1 MFKGIAIGFVLGVAV
16 LGGGLY
22 YYFAAGMAPV
32 ATADPPMPFE
42 RNLANMALDAHI
54 EKQHIGPS
62 PILSDESSFLA
73 GAKVYKQYCAACH
86 GLPEQPPSDY
96 EARMGPKPTQ
106 VFHGKGERT
115 TPQQGVSGRQRTASA
130 CQGCPPLGLN

>member
-22 YYFAAGMAPV
+22 YYFAAGMAHV

-54 EKQHIGPS
+54 EKQHLAVRG
-62 PILSDESSFLA
+62 ESLDA
-73 GAKVYKQYCAACH
+73 GTRK
-86 GLPEQPPSDY
+86 S
-96 EARMGPKPTQ
+96 
-106 VFHGKGERT
+106 
-115 TPQQGVSGRQRTASA
+115 
-130 CQGCPPLGLN
+130 